1 MMDNLPLLFPICSL
15 NQLTGPSGKLEI
27 SIKSSDSKKERC
39 LILFLI
45 SWE

>member
-1 MMDNLPLLFPICSL
+1 MDNLQLLFSFFCIL

-27 SIKSSDSKKERC
+27 SVKSSDSKKERS